1 MRSKDFNPGDLI
13 VFIHGA
19 ARVEESSKELGWI
32 VRRDNS
38 DPDDDA
44 VMVSFTA
51 RRGEYHYYDVELYEW
66 EKSGYIEVKRA

>member
-1 MRSKDFNPGDLI
+1 MRSENFNPGDLI

-19 ARVEESSKELGWI
+19 ARVEESSQELGWI

-38 DPDDDA
+38 DLDDDA

-51 RRGEYHYYDVELYEW
+51 RRGEYHYYDVELHEW
-66 EKSGYIEVKRA
+66 EKTGDIEVYRA